1 MAKKVLHEQPTK
13 TIDDIRELVS
23 SLIGS
28 RVKVTYRVSNDSIV
42 SKTSVGYIESVFDR
56 HFVMS
61 VMTSQKEKYRIS
73 MNYVDFLMAKS
84 SIEQI

>member
-1 MAKKVLHEQPTK
+1 MAKKVLQDRPNK
-13 TIDDIRELVS
+13 TIDDIREIVTN
-23 SLIGS
+23 LIGS
-28 RVKVTYRVSNDSIV
+28 KVKVTYRVSNDSIV

-61 VMTSQKEKYRIS
+61 VMTSQNEKYKVS
-73 MNYVDFLMAKS
+73 MSYVDFLMAKS